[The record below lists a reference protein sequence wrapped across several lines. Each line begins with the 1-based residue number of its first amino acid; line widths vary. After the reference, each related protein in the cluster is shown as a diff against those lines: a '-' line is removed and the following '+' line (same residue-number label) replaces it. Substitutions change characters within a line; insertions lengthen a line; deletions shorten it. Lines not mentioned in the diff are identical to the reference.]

1 MEVKRHISNDY
12 VFDIPQEIKVVEH
25 NSRILIISP
34 ETAKWLIANNKQ
46 QLDFFNLLKAS
57 ESLGTALAKFQG
69 NIEDAKWI
77 VTQIVAKQFENKD
90 VVRFNSRSLHLYMT
104 NACNLHCPFCYM
116 DAGKQEADELST
128 EEIKTLFSEF
138 KQRGG
143 VIVTL
148 SGGEATLRKDFCDIV
163 RYAKEIG
170 LKVNVYTNGVLWTKS
185 MIDEIT
191 PFVDKIQISI
201 DGFNEEENSK
211 IRGKGSFQ
219 KSMRTME
226 LFMENQV
233 PVEIACTPFLDDSLE
248 GKINDYVMFGR
259 SLMNKYKGL
268 PFVIKFNGEIL
279 DGRDKHFTD
288 EERERYIQIM
298 EHINSQCHNIQSRY
312 DGLIENLKHNEIKD
326 NCAFGSLNGSS
337 TGDI

>member
-170 LKVNVYTNGVLWTKS
+170 LKVNVYTNGVRWTKS
-185 MIDEIT
+185 MID
-191 PFVDKIQISI
+191 
-201 DGFNEEENSK
+201 
-211 IRGKGSFQ
+211 
-219 KSMRTME
+219 
-226 LFMENQV
+226 
-233 PVEIACTPFLDDSLE
+233 
-248 GKINDYVMFGR
+248 
-259 SLMNKYKGL
+259 
-268 PFVIKFNGEIL
+268 
-279 DGRDKHFTD
+279 
-288 EERERYIQIM
+288 
-298 EHINSQCHNIQSRY
+298 
-312 DGLIENLKHNEIKD
+312 
-326 NCAFGSLNGSS
+326 
-337 TGDI
+337 